1 MNDFEFLNLSNDLR
15 ALATEIPLNWGRV
28 QTNHID
34 DKINMFQIADY
45 QTLEESIV
53 DLNDEHKNYLRRRW
67 YLWKCSQCDE
77 YLFYINNNV
86 EQNPNPYDKSYDI
99 IINNNLAFDIKGTV
113 IPYKMR
119 NRANEIIA
127 DPTEMIHFFYTEQS
141 TGRRYDIQNR
151 LFIVHHSFV
160 DTKRELYLRCA
171 S

>member
-1 MNDFEFLNLSNDLR
+1 MWR
-15 ALATEIPLNWGRV
+15 
-28 QTNHID
+28 
-34 DKINMFQIADY
+34 
-45 QTLEESIV
+45 
-53 DLNDEHKNYLRRRW
+53 
-67 YLWKCSQCDE
+67 CSQCDE
-77 YLFYINNNV
+77 YLLYINDNV